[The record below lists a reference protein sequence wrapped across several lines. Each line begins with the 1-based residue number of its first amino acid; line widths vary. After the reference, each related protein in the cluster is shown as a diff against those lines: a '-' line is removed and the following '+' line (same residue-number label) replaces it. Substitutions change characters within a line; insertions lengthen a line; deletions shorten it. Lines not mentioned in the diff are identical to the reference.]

1 MGLGPNWAS
10 AGQTKG
16 TEILHKLNDEDLIGW
31 WHHWPTGAGPIG
43 QTHPGRCK
51 SVARMGLGPNW
62 ASAGQN
68 KGTEILHKLND
79 EDLIGWWH
87 HWPTGAGL

>member
-43 QTHPGRCK
+43 PDP
-51 SVARMGLGPNW
+51 S
-62 ASAGQN
+62 
-68 KGTEILHKLND
+68 
-79 EDLIGWWH
+79 
-87 HWPTGAGL
+87 WPLKKRSQDGAGPKLGLSGTNQGHRNLAQAK